1 MNMKKQDLEKALEE
15 YKQLLSQE
23 REFRVSETEKLM
35 KKFQESVE
43 AKENSE
49 YNLWKAMNGKFL
61 FHYIQEKVI
70 PELSVDVEC
79 GWSGSIE
86 ITLKFAGKPIASAD
100 GTVTERNNP
109 EEE

>member
-1 MNMKKQDLEKALEE
+1 MKKQDLEKALEE
-15 YKQLLSQE
+15 YKQLLSRERAARKSEVEELKKQLQE
-23 REFRVSETEKLM
+23 TL
-35 KKFQESVE
+35 E

-100 GTVTERNNP
+100 GTVTEHNNP

>member
-1 MNMKKQDLEKALEE
+1 MKKQDLEKALEE

-23 REFRVSETEKLM
+23 RAARKSEVEEL
-35 KKFQESVE
+35 KKQFQESNE
-43 AKENSE
+43 AKETEE
-49 YNLWKAMNGKFL
+49 YNNWKAMNGKFL
-61 FHYIQEKVI
+61 FRYIKENVI

-86 ITLKFAGKPIASAD
+86 VTLKFCGKLIASAN
-100 GTVTERNNP
+100 GTVIEHNNP